1 MDIFKLVGSVFVDTA
16 AANESLAKTDEKAEG
31 TGLTLKGMGEKAGK
45 AALAVGAAAASG
57 GAALVAMANNA
68 AKAADEVDKG
78 SIRMG
83 VSTDYY
89 QELAYAAGQSGVEMG
104 TLEKAAKKLEGT
116 DIGLEDALS
125 QIMALGTEEE
135 RSAAAAE
142 LFGDS
147 LAYTLSPIL
156 AQSGEDFQGL
166 MDRAG
171 DLGLVMSEDSVA
183 AGVTLGD
190 TMSDVQQSFAAV
202 TNQLGAE
209 VMPII
214 QSVLDWVIEHM
225 PEIQSTMETVF
236 GVLEVV
242 ITKAGEVLGWLSE
255 KFEEYWPIISAAVSS
270 AVDKITEI
278 WENTLRPTIE
288 TVWEWIQRTA
298 ATVAEIWNN
307 NIKPILNA
315 AWGFIQTLWNNSLK
329 PIFDGVIKF
338 FKGVFSGDIKLAM
351 SGLKEYIRG
360 IWNGIVTVIRTPV
373 NTIIG
378 VINGFIRGITSG
390 INTVIRALNGL
401 QISVPK
407 WVTDL
412 TGLESFGFHI
422 PEVSAPQIPLLA
434 RGGDIQTAGAAI
446 VGEDGPELLQ
456 LPAGARVT
464 PLDQRQAPVINVS
477 VDVHPSP
484 GMNEEQLAEAVA
496 DRVGEIIQRQVDG
509 RRMAW
514 A

>member
-1 MDIFKLVGSVFVDTA
+1 MDIFKLVGSVFVNTDE
-16 AANESLAKTDEKAEG
+16 ANKSLAKTDETAEG
-31 TGLTLKGMGEKAGK
+31 VGGTLKGMGEKAGK
-45 AALAVGAAAASG
+45 AAMAVGAAAVAG
-57 GAALVAMANNA
+57 GAALVGMANKA
-68 AKAADEVDKG
+68 AAAADEVDKG

-116 DIGLEDALS
+116 DIGLEDALA
-125 QIMALGTEEE
+125 QIMSLGTEEE

-142 LFGDS
+142 MFGES

-156 AQSGEDFQGL
+156 EQSGEDFQGL
-166 MDRAG
+166 MDRA
-171 DLGLVMSEDSVA
+171 DELGLVMSEDAVA

-190 TMSDVQQSFAAV
+190 TMSDVQQSFGAV
-202 TNQLGAE
+202 TNQLGAS

-214 QSVLDWVIEHM
+214 QQVLDWVLEHM

-236 GVLEVV
+236 GVLSVV
-242 ITKAGEVLGWLSE
+242 IEKAGEILGWLTE
-255 KFEEYWPIISAAVSS
+255 KFNEYWPIISDAVSK

-278 WENTLRPTIE
+278 WEHTLRPTIE
-288 TVWEWIQRTA
+288 TVWEWVQRTA
-298 ATVAEIWNN
+298 ATISDIWNN

-315 AWGFIQTLWNNSLK
+315 AWGFVQTLWNNSLK
-329 PIFDGVIKF
+329 PIFNGVITF
-338 FKGVFSGDIKLAM
+338 FKGVFSGDIKTAM
-351 SGLKEYIRG
+351 AGLKEYISG

-378 VINGFIRGITSG
+378 IINGFIRGITSG

-434 RGGDIQTAGAAI
+434 RGGDVQQAGAAI

-456 LPAGARVT
+456 LPRGARVT
-464 PLDQRQAPVINVS
+464 PLEQQAPAITIN
-477 VDVHPSP
+477 VDVHPTP
-484 GMNEEQLAEAVA
+484 GMDEERLARAVA
-496 DRVGEIIQRQVDG
+496 EDVADIIQQQVDE
-509 RRMAW
+509 RRKAW